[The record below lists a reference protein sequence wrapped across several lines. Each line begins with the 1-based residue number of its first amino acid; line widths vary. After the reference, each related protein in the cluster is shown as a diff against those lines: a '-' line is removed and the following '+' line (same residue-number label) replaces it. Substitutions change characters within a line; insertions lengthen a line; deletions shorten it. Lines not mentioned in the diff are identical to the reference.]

1 MDDEIYDNRTNNSI
15 FYEISTLKFG
25 KFEPKFGAKMK
36 FRVYFEDTDAQGI
49 VYHSNYIKFCE
60 RARSEALLRARLNLD
75 KSKYMVVAN
84 LSAKFVRPAKYGD
97 IVEVRSKTLEIGK
110 ASAIFEQKIYRLE
123 DIDGNKFDELLFSA
137 EITIA
142 YLQNGRV
149 TKFEPELIEFF
160 KRF

>member
-1 MDDEIYDNRTNNSI
+1 
-15 FYEISTLKFG
+15 
-25 KFEPKFGAKMK
+25 MK
-36 FRVYFEDTDAQGI
+36 IPTHKGSFITQ
-49 VYHSNYIKFCE
+49 NYIKFCE

-142 YLQNGRV
+142 YLRDGRP
-149 TKFEPELIEFF
+149 TKFEPELVEFF